1 MGHQVAFHPRQAI
14 LAVCLATGLTAAVEG
29 ASSAFR
35 RSGFRLRARRSRASA
50 DAAAAQPL
58 GSRATPALS
67 ALASSTELSRAGELS
82 AQFAAAEA
90 AAEAAYVPAA
100 VFFTATT
107 SMQPMGTSQMW
118 MSVGGPP
125 MGALPVMAYGAGLL
139 PTSFPALPPWLRPTT
154 TVPAVP
160 NPPAPQPTNQEG
172 EDAHSASVPPA
183 QVTEMRS
190 EIAGL
195 REEVARG
202 NTEMWQAVRLITNAV
217 DDDEQKMK
225 ALTKDVLTLRGRRGG
240 GVQNVAT
247 ECTMR
252 QASSSDCLSAPC
264 CVWCKVEQRCYSGDS
279 MGPVHNECALFD
291 HSSEK
296 CSWGASAV

>member
-1 MGHQVAFHPRQAI
+1 MGRQDAFRPWQAVVAA
-14 LAVCLATGLTAAVEG
+14 CLATGLTAAVEG
-29 ASSAFR
+29 ASAGVR
-35 RSGFRLRARRSRASA
+35 RSGFRLRARHGMASA
-50 DAAAAQPL
+50 NAAAAQPPV
-58 GSRATPALS
+58 SRATSALS
-67 ALASSTELSRAGELS
+67 ALASSTELSKAGELS

-90 AAEAAYVPAA
+90 AADAASFPAA

-107 SMQPMGTSQMW
+107 SFQPMPMGTSQMW
-118 MSVGGPP
+118 MSYGGPP
-125 MGALPVMAYGAGLL
+125 IGALPLMAYGAGLL
-139 PTSFPALPPWLRPTT
+139 PTSFPAVPPWLRPTT
-154 TVPAVP
+154 TVPADMS
-160 NPPAPQPTNQEG
+160 PPASQPASQPG
-172 EDAHSASVPPA
+172 DDGHAASVPPE
-183 QVTEMRS
+183 QVTEMRG

-217 DDDEQKMK
+217 DKDEQKMK
-225 ALTKDVLTLRGRRGG
+225 ALTQDVLTLRGRRGG
-240 GVQNVAT
+240 GVQNVPT

-279 MGPVHNECALFD
+279 MGPVHNECAFFE

-296 CSWGASAV
+296 CSWGG